1 MNNPIK
7 KPEKK
12 DIDWSNDRTAIDAW
26 SSCCDKWEEYVKAL
40 EAEIA
45 KLKEVKG
52 FVSLG
57 DIGKK
62 NKALMELLKE
72 ADEYFK
78 EVRGMS
84 LAEYKEIK
92 EPKKQCA
99 CMEEDCPFEEE
110 GD

>member
-45 KLKEVKG
+45 RMRNYCLNIFGNSHPE
-52 FVSLG
+52 
-57 DIGKK
+57 IKK
-62 NKALMELLKE
+62 CSHEIKADVLMELLEGKKIILLCPKCGAEGWTKYTNEPE
-72 ADEYFK
+72 A
-78 EVRGMS
+78 
-84 LAEYKEIK
+84 LKEIK
-92 EPKKQCA
+92 DA
-99 CMEEDCPFEEE
+99 
-110 GD
+110 